1 VALPAL
7 TVVALKTVLSG
18 EPFRARELPGLDAE
32 EQLTLAR
39 RLLREGVIVGA

>member
-1 VALPAL
+1 VSTAG
-7 TVVALKTVLSG
+7 ALKTVLAG
-18 EPFRARELPGLDAE
+18 DPFRARDLPGLDAE